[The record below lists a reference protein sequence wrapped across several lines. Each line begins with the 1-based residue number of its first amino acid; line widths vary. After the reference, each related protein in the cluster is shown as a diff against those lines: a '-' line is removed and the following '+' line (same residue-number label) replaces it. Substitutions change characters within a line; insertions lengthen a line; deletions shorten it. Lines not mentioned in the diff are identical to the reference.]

1 MVKRL
6 ATILLLLASC
16 APQPPQQPVPVGND
30 TFMVPI
36 SGGDPRCVE
45 YRMQSN
51 TRAVVQAIFYRRA
64 DGTFT
69 MNRAE
74 AC

>member
-1 MVKRL
+1 MVKRFAVL
-6 ATILLLLASC
+6 VLLAGC
-16 APQPPQQPVPVGND
+16 APPESIPVGND
-30 TFMVPI
+30 AYLVPI
-36 SGGDPRCVE
+36 PGGYPRCVE

-51 TRAVVQAIFYRRA
+51 TRAVVQAIFYRKS

-69 MNRAE
+69 MNRVE